1 MVGTALG
8 IAPPPQI
15 LLGTN
20 NGRLNLLEK
29 LLISLSAYVFLKLV
43 LHYSQVRTI
52 SREINFPFSFFLF
65 FKISSVLLLRFLLCT
80 LLSSPKEGNFFINQD
95 SDSSVIALL
104 SCRDRMLQ
112 WPKGQLR
119 TEPAVNPT
127 AMLSSERRPP
137 VDTAASIQE
146 RKPAETDGGAPLTLT
161 VQCCPFWGPPRCV
174 PSEVSHASHTLFRR
188 CPEQNQKHPR

>member
-20 NGRLNLLEK
+20 NGRLNSLEK

-52 SREINFPFSFFLF
+52 SREINFPFSISFLSFSFFFSFLF
-65 FKISSVLLLRFLLCT
+65 LPPFLPPSLPPSLSLPSFLSSFLGTVLLLRFLLCT

-95 SDSSVIALL
+95 GDSSVIALL

-112 WPKGQLR
+112 WPKEQLR
-119 TEPAVNPT
+119 TRPAVNPA
-127 AMLSSERRPP
+127 AMLSSERRPL
-137 VDTAASIQE
+137 VDSATSIHE
-146 RKPAETDGGAPLTLT
+146 CKPAERDG
-161 VQCCPFWGPPRCV
+161 
-174 PSEVSHASHTLFRR
+174 
-188 CPEQNQKHPR
+188 